1 MRITEAAA
9 RLDMSPRMLRYRE
22 DLGLLPPLRDRP
34 YGRGHAHRQFTEED
48 LATIT
53 AALAIERRFDITPA
67 ALAFGLRVL
76 TDPAARAAVADL
88 GRRTGHVPAG
98 PGAGR
103 ALDFEK
109 ERALRALG
117 GALRGSAER
126 LTSVVGPA
134 TATTG
139 NAPGAARAIPGA
151 GREGDT
157 GEGLPMRGGHRGAM
171 SLTKAVCRRCREPVP
186 HPFARYQCRL
196 VHDRGNFTAYR
207 LLNCHY
213 HENVIVIMEL
223 PAGTV
228 ERRAIGNPTLP
239 LN

>member
-9 RLDMSPRMLRYRE
+9 RLGMSPRMLRYRE

-48 LATIT
+48 LAAIT

-76 TDPAARAAVADL
+76 TDPAAQAAVADL

-117 GALRGSAER
+117 G
-126 LTSVVGPA
+126 
-134 TATTG
+134 
-139 NAPGAARAIPGA
+139 
-151 GREGDT
+151 GR
-157 GEGLPMRGGHRGAM
+157 
-171 SLTKAVCRRCREPVP
+171 
-186 HPFARYQCRL
+186 
-196 VHDRGNFTAYR
+196 
-207 LLNCHY
+207 
-213 HENVIVIMEL
+213 L
-223 PAGTV
+223 PAFLTAKKSEVPACCRGQQAGTSTDGQ
-228 ERRAIGNPTLP
+228 RPTR
-239 LN
+239 

>member
-9 RLDMSPRMLRYRE
+9 RLGMSPRMLRYRE

-48 LATIT
+48 LAAIT

-117 GALRGSAER
+117 AAPR
-126 LTSVVGPA
+126 GPA
-134 TATTG
+134 GRLPPGARGETPRNRAQERRGARKRGRLVERSTTATDG
-139 NAPGAARAIPGA
+139 SSGSSWPGR
-151 GREGDT
+151 
-157 GEGLPMRGGHRGAM
+157 
-171 SLTKAVCRRCREPVP
+171 
-186 HPFARYQCRL
+186 
-196 VHDRGNFTAYR
+196 
-207 LLNCHY
+207 
-213 HENVIVIMEL
+213 
-223 PAGTV
+223 
-228 ERRAIGNPTLP
+228 
-239 LN
+239 